1 MLVATHM
8 KAGGRFPKKGTAD
21 YDQLKAKLDAS
32 KSAKAAPAAPAA
44 PAAIAPSPAAAKAR
58 GRPKS
63 TGVPMPATDAPIAN
77 EVAAL
82 PVAKKPRTRKVAA
95 SKVALTKDDEIMESP
110 SEVVIQ
116 KKQKLNRKVV
126 TTEMMA
132 ADALPKIS
140 KSVKPNLVA
149 NLTEKKGLAS
159 TIPLARISG
168 TTGIRIPFTDRLMPT
183 VNPI

>member
-1 MLVATHM
+1 
-8 KAGGRFPKKGTAD
+8 
-21 YDQLKAKLDAS
+21 
-32 KSAKAAPAAPAA
+32 
-44 PAAIAPSPAAAKAR
+44 
-58 GRPKS
+58 
-63 TGVPMPATDAPIAN
+63 MPATDAPIAN
-77 EVAAL
+77 EVSAL

-140 KSVKPNLVA
+140 KSLKPNLVA

-168 TTGIRIPFTDRLMPT
+168 TTGIRIPFTDRLMPS